1 MRVPLGIAGSVLVLV
16 TLWQTVLRPLHWPPL
31 AMVGRYFVESV
42 GSSDTYR
49 AVLMTGIR
57 ALIAVAI
64 GYTLAM
70 VLAIAT
76 GRSFIGWCAF
86 FFLLLTLQ
94 KIPAIAMIDVLVK
107 SRLGIGLAM
116 TTTLASTV
124 VLTFTWLVLHHRAA
138 TLDMREVFALRVA
151 GFRRWQVPLYGLLP
165 HLGAAIGGAARLAM
179 SIALVMVIL
188 GEWRGVWA
196 DNSLW
201 QYGIGVEISRS
212 IDSYDAQA
220 RILASCLWLGALG
233 IVLDLLVQGV
243 FNSISRFVGVRFD
256 R

>member
-1 MRVPLGIAGSVLVLV
+1 MPLGIAGSAAVLAVLWQLVL
-16 TLWQTVLRPLHWPPL
+16 LPLQWPPL
-31 AMVGRYFVESV
+31 SDVGRYFVESIRS
-42 GSSDTYR
+42 GDTYK
-49 AVLMTGIR
+49 ALLMTGVR
-57 ALIAVAI
+57 ALIVVAI
-64 GYTLAM
+64 GYTLAV

-86 FFLLLTLQ
+86 FFLLLALQ
-94 KIPAIAMIDVLVK
+94 KLPAVAMIDVLVK
-107 SRLGIGLAM
+107 SKLGIGLAM
-116 TTTLASTV
+116 TTTLGSTV

-138 TLDMREVFALRVA
+138 TLDPREVFALRVV

-201 QYGIGVEISRS
+201 QYGLGVEISKY
-212 IDSYDAQA
+212 IDAYDAQA
-220 RILASCLWLGALG
+220 KILAACLWLGILG
-233 IVLDLLVQGV
+233 VILDLFVQGLLDSV
-243 FNSISRFVGVRFD
+243 SRLVGVRFD